1 MDDIIKAHKLE
12 FNYLVSRK
20 ANIALILLLPVITIT
35 VLGISM
41 PMDFAVGYIENTD
54 EPLNALTEDD
64 AKFTEDGYLR
74 ILSYMFSLLILF
86 SAIQM
91 GSLRIVAERAPYG
104 TLDREILGIGRH
116 SMLIGKF
123 TANFIFAGVQALLIL
138 ITGLLWFNFNN
149 PAEVLSVLISLA
161 FFGVAYGLLI
171 SVFVKTKDQAQQL
184 VIISIGLFLILTG
197 FSYPIVEQLK
207 PLSENLPM
215 SISISGIE
223 TLMVSGDYEF
233 AEIIKIMIAGIL
245 CLSFAAV
252 KFSSERD

>member
-12 FNYLVSRK
+12 FNYLASRK
-20 ANIALILLLPVITIT
+20 ANIALILLLPVITIS

-41 PMDFAVGYIENTD
+41 PTDFSVGYIEDTD
-54 EPLNALTEDD
+54 KGLTEDNV
-64 AKFTEDGYLR
+64 KFTEDGYLR

-91 GSLRIVAERAPYG
+91 GSLRVVAERAPYG
-104 TLDREILGIGRH
+104 TLDREILGISRY

-123 TANFIFAGVQALLIL
+123 TANFIFAGVQGILIS

-149 PAEVLSVLISLA
+149 PAEVLSVLIALS

-171 SVFVKTKDQAQQL
+171 SVFANTKDQAQQL

-197 FSYPIVEQLK
+197 FSYPIVEDLK

-215 SISISGIE
+215 SISISEIE
-223 TLMVSGDYEF
+223 KIIVS
-233 AEIIKIMIAGIL
+233 AEYALENIIKIMIAGTL
-245 CLSFAAV
+245 CLSAAAV
-252 KFSSERD
+252 KFSSEQN